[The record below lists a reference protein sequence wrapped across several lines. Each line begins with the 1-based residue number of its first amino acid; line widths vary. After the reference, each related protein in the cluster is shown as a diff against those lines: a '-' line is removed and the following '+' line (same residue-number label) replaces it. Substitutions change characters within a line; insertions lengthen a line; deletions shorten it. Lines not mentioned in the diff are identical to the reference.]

1 MGENTRTALIG
12 IIVEDAGSVE
22 ELNELLHQYRDYI
35 IGRMGIPHSA
45 EIHFHHQHCDGS
57 GSGHGECTFW
67 KAGRTWKRSQHK
79 NDLFEE
85 LKSIKKLP
93 LAAAFCMGRVEGL
106 KQKRVSAGQ
115 LVGGE
120 ENLLKEHLVFP
131 RIVVV
136 CLATLQYHDLGKIL
150 VVG

>member
-22 ELNELLHQYRDYI
+22 ELNQLLHQYRDYI
-35 IGRMGIPHSA
+35 IGRMGIPHPQKSISIISIA
-45 EIHFHHQHCDGS
+45 S

-67 KAGRTWKRSQHK
+67 KAGRTQRSQHK

-93 LAAAFCMGRVEGL
+93 LAAAFLYGRGV
-106 KQKRVSAGQ
+106 
-115 LVGGE
+115 
-120 ENLLKEHLVFP
+120 
-131 RIVVV
+131 
-136 CLATLQYHDLGKIL
+136 
-150 VVG
+150 